1 MHADLHPGN
10 ILVQGTACISTSCK
24 EQTAIVDLCDT
35 LVVEVQPPFRQ
46 LCLVLLD
53 AGIVAEL
60 QSADMQNFRAVFT
73 AVVQGQG
80 EKVAELILHHAR
92 ANQCQDI
99 ERFKAEMA
107 ELVTKV
113 RRNTIA
119 LGKLQVA
126 NLLSSVF
133 KLLMTHKVKL
143 ESNFASIIFAIM
155 VLEGLGRS
163 LDPELDILEAAKPL
177 LIRTAASVLE

>member
-73 AVVQGQG
+73 AVVQGQ
-80 EKVAELILHHAR
+80 VRSLSWH
-92 ANQCQDI
+92 
-99 ERFKAEMA
+99 
-107 ELVTKV
+107 LVVEV
-113 RRNTIA
+113 REQR
-119 LGKLQVA
+119 Q
-126 NLLSSVF
+126 
-133 KLLMTHKVKL
+133 L
-143 ESNFASIIFAIM
+143 ESL
-155 VLEGLGRS
+155 V
-163 LDPELDILEAAKPL
+163 AKL
-177 LIRTAASVLE
+177 